1 MAIRNS
7 AKYLLA
13 AVLAAACTVQDP
25 VQQQAP
31 NQSEPASAYAG
42 SILTVEFDNS
52 LVALVEEAANQG
64 ITVTKSADLNAV
76 MRDLGVESME
86 RVFPFAGKYEARTR
100 KEGLHRFYHVKV
112 AEDVPVTKAQDSF
125 AAIPGVISARAARR
139 ISLRGFN
146 DPYFPKQWHY
156 LNKSYANAD
165 INVNGVWNM
174 YTYGSDKV
182 TVCVVDEPIDQTH
195 PDLLDNLWTDS
206 EGHTGYNFAR
216 DSYDLSIRP
225 VEEGKEGDIG
235 HGTHVAGTISAV
247 NNNGIGVSGIAG
259 GNYAAG
265 IPGVR
270 LQSCAIF
277 SGRKKADDYNT
288 AAAIKWGADHGA
300 LISQNSWGYSADGC
314 LGDEPDGRISASEMA
329 AYKSWDID
337 TFPEIKAAIDYF
349 IKYAGCDADG
359 NQKADSPM
367 KGGLVIFA
375 AGNENIDWDVIGTY
389 DAVIEVGAFGENGSK
404 ASYSNYGNWV
414 DIAAPGGGGRTQTD
428 VIWSTVPDAVST
440 VGYEGIDSKGYAW
453 VGTSMACPHVSGVA
467 ALIISYFGQEG
478 FTADDCKDILFSGLG
493 DVIGGSATPIGK
505 KIDAMASFEYGVE
518 HYPQGGGGEQPPI
531 EPAPEVI
538 ISHRQVTLK
547 SHQIISD
554 ITVTS
559 TPGSAISCTAP
570 GSKGLS
576 FDPETGVVTID
587 ALKLSPGTY
596 TAVFTAVSYK
606 TGKEGT
612 ASLEYTILPNHAP
625 QVISV
630 PENIHHRQLVSAT
643 TLYADDIFSDADG
656 EALSIGATVDDPN
669 VAAVSVKGG
678 EIYLYSSAWG
688 VTEVT
693 ITATD
698 ARGEHASV
706 SFRLAVTDSSHPVH
720 ISQTVVTRSLTI
732 GIEADEPT
740 TVEIEIYSSTGVRVY
755 KCEIQADVYNPAQ
768 LDLSTLAPG
777 RYTLSI
783 TYNGETYRSTLIKG

>member
-1 MAIRNS
+1 MVIRNS

-13 AVLAAACTVQDP
+13 AFLAAACTVQNP
-25 VQQQAP
+25 VKEQAP
-31 NQSEPASAYAG
+31 NQSEPVSAYTG
-42 SILTVEFDNS
+42 NILTVEFDNS

-76 MRDLGVESME
+76 MMDLGVESLE
-86 RVFPFAGKYEARTR
+86 RVFPFAGKYEERTR
-100 KEGLHRFYHVKV
+100 REGLHRFYHVKV

-125 AAIPGVISARAARR
+125 SAVPGVISARGPRK

-146 DPYFPKQWHY
+146 DPYFPNQWHFVNRNY
-156 LNKSYANAD
+156 DNAD

-182 TVCVVDEPIDQTH
+182 TVSVVDEPVDPTH
-195 PDLLDNLWTDS
+195 PDLIDNLWMDS

-216 DSYDLSIRP
+216 DSYDLTIRP
-225 VEEGKEGDIG
+225 MHGDGDIG

-247 NNNGIGVSGIAG
+247 NNNGTGVSSIAG
-259 GNYAAG
+259 GNFAAG

-277 SGRKKADDYNT
+277 SGNSGADDYHT
-288 AAAIKWGADHGA
+288 AQAIKWGADHGA

-314 LGDEPDGRISASEMA
+314 LDGEPDGYISPEELEAFR
-329 AYKSWDID
+329 SWDINSI
-337 TFPEIKAAIDYF
+337 PEVKAAIDYF

-375 AGNENIDWDVIGTY
+375 AGNEDINWDVISTY
-389 DAVIEVGAFGENGSK
+389 EPVIAVGSFRDNGSK
-404 ASYSNYGNWV
+404 ASYSNYGDWV
-414 DIAAPGGGGRTQTD
+414 DIAAPGGGATSQND
-428 VIWSTVPDAVST
+428 MIWSTVPSVLSAT
-440 VGYEGIDSKGYAW
+440 GYEGYGW

-478 FTADDCKDILFSGLG
+478 FTADDCRDILFSGLG
-493 DVIGGSATPIGK
+493 DVIGGRAPIGK

-518 HYPQGGGGEQPPI
+518 HYEPGGGQPPV
-531 EPAPEVI
+531 EPAPEVF
-538 ISHRQVTLK
+538 ISHEQVTLK
-547 SHQIISD
+547 SHQSISN

-559 TPGSAISCTAP
+559 TVGSAVSCTAP
-570 GSKGLS
+570 GSKALS
-576 FDPETGVVTID
+576 FDPETGVVTIE
-587 ALKLSPGTY
+587 ALKASPGTY
-596 TAVFTAVSYK
+596 NAVFTAVSY
-606 TGKEGT
+606 TSGKEGS
-612 ASLEYTILPNHAP
+612 ASMEYTILPNHAP
-625 QVISV
+625 EVIKV

-643 TLYADDIFSDADG
+643 TLLADEIFADADG
-656 EALSIGATVDDPN
+656 EVLSMSATVDDPN
-669 VAAVSVKGG
+669 VASVSVKGNQVF
-678 EIYLYSSAWG
+678 LYSSAWG

-693 ITATD
+693 ITASD
-698 ARGEHASV
+698 ARGEHVSV
-706 SFRLAVTDSSHPVH
+706 SFLLAVTDASNPVH
-720 ISQTVVTRSLTI
+720 ISQTVVSKSLTI

-740 TVEIEIYSSTGVRVY
+740 KVEINIYSSTGVCVY
-755 KCEIQADVYNPAQ
+755 KSEIQADVYNPAQ

-783 TYNGETYRSTLIKG
+783 TYNGNTYKSTLIKS